1 MDALESVAPQS
12 LMYADPQKS
21 ILSNRRTVSIRPMS
35 GNKETTCSNSTRL
48 QFRLP
53 NVGVLK
59 SCYLAYKIKPTK
71 SGSAGDV
78 EFNLDPYAGSSSP
91 FGEVIVKSSD
101 GSEINRTSNYNRWCS
116 IYNRF
121 TKSKQ
126 YAENEGSI
134 NERNPC
140 WSEDRY
146 NIAMNEEALSGNAES
161 ADTVK
166 IRSIVGALDAHKRMS
181 VSLKSGSS
189 YRLVHEFCENILSN
203 DKGYALPLF
212 ALGSGLTLEIV
223 CNNKEEVFRVSHLT
237 TATVGDTKNSYTD
250 VPTDNISSYDLED
263 IQLVCDLGHYESS
276 VQQSISEMICDGLK
290 FVVPSV
296 RSQIQPVQ
304 TAKSTYILN
313 THGRSVDAVIG
324 GARNSGDVNADD
336 RDAGSYYEVPDGDK
350 ANKLAKVQAQVGS
363 ETTPSFVLEFGA
375 MSYHELMKAFK
386 AIDRGTHAG
395 GQVSLSQY
403 TIDGNGD
410 DNNSADDMTPALRS
424 GTQANVMPP
433 SSLFGFGLRSNPELP
448 NSVLAGRTSSSG
460 SIPLSVDVE
469 FDSFPQNT
477 ELEFYTIS
485 SSVVELLSDGGVLV
499 SK

>member
-35 GNKETTCSNSTRL
+35 GNKETGVSNATRL

-59 SCYLAYKIKPTK
+59 SCYLAYKVKPTTT
-71 SGSAGDV
+71 GGGNDAL
-78 EFNLDPYAGSSSP
+78 FNLDAYAGSASP
-91 FGEVIVKSSD
+91 FGEVIIKSSD

-126 YAENEGSI
+126 HAENAGSV
-134 NERNPC
+134 NDRNPC
-140 WSEDRY
+140 WSE
-146 NIAMNEEALSGNAES
+146 NVFQSGMVEEALDGNS
-161 ADTVK
+161 ASAST
-166 IRSIVGALDAHKRMS
+166 IRNQSLKGALEAHKRS
-181 VSLKSGSS
+181 AVALKSGSS
-189 YRLVHEFCENILSN
+189 YRLIHEFCENILSN

-237 TATVGDTKNSYTD
+237 TSAIADNKNAYVD
-250 VPTDNISSYDLED
+250 DPTDTIGSYDLED

-296 RSQIQPVQ
+296 RSQIAPVQ
-304 TAKSTYILN
+304 TAKSTYIIN
-313 THGRSVDAVIG
+313 SHGRSVDMVIG
-324 GARNSGDVNADD
+324 GARNSGDVSAKN
-336 RDAGSYYEVPDGDK
+336 RDSASYYEVPDGTV
-350 ANKLAKVQAQVGS
+350 ANKLSKVQAQVGS
-363 ETTPSFVLEFGA
+363 ETTPSFVMEFGA
-375 MSYHELMKAFK
+375 MSFHELQKAFK

-395 GQVSLSQY
+395 GQVSLKQY
-403 TIDGNGD
+403 TIDGASD
-410 DNNSADDMTPALRS
+410 DNSAIDDLTPAHRH
-424 GTQANVMPP
+424 GTQANAMPP

-469 FDSFPQNT
+469 FDALPSNA
-477 ELEFYTIS
+477 ELEFYTVS
-485 SSVVELLSDGGVLV
+485 SSVVEMLSDGGVLV